1 MLKLKSIQFS
11 YESGEETFSAVTTC
25 SVSTADAALNVR
37 IDGDRFSASVHAD
50 REIVIRQ
57 LRAVFEYDFHAS
69 ERIFLNGYQ
78 SWTDSF
84 EHSIHDRMRG
94 LNGTPAAVVRKY
106 GLDQYGDYQ
115 FLHYP
120 NTPGRLHGWSYGY
133 LRTGPTYRL
142 IGSLSEDCGFTIIR
156 TDVRR
161 AEIIIDKDCT
171 DLHLTGDYDGLQL
184 LLTEGSENAVFDAY
198 FQALGTTLRP
208 EAKPIFGYTS
218 WYRHYQNISETILR
232 TDLEG
237 LLSQPYKPDVF
248 QLDDGYQTAIGD
260 WLSIDKTK
268 FPDGLSGITSAIK
281 ENGILP
287 GIWLAPFV
295 CETKSALFREHK
307 DWLVYD
313 ASGDPVRG
321 GSNWSGFYVLDLY
334 NEDFREYLREVFRT
348 ITQDWGFKLLKLD
361 FLYATCIQP
370 RYDKTRGQIMADGMR
385 FLREI
390 AGDAFILGCGVPLAS
405 AFGRVDYCR
414 IGCDVSL
421 DWNDKLHMRL
431 THRERVSTRNTI
443 LDSVFRRQLNGRA
456 FLNDPDVFLLRNAQ
470 NALTAAQKTCLAE
483 INALCGSVLFTSD
496 NAADYND
503 DQLRVLRRIMRLR
516 EEAKIISAEISSG
529 LLKVHVNYRGKLIV
543 RIYPL

>member
-1 MLKLKSIQFS
+1 MLKLKNVQFC
-11 YESGEETFSAVTTC
+11 YEVDGVPLSVVTSC
-25 SVSTADAALNVR
+25 SVRTDDAALTVKT
-37 IDGDRFSASVHAD
+37 DGDRFSASVHAD

-57 LRAVFEYDFHAS
+57 LRAVFEYDYHET

-94 LNGTPAAVVRKY
+94 LNGTPGAIIRRY
-106 GLDQYGDYQ
+106 SLEQYGDYH
-115 FLHYP
+115 FLCYP
-120 NTPGRLHGWSYGY
+120 NARGMLHGWTYGY
-133 LRTGPTYRL
+133 LRTGPIYRFF
-142 IGSLSEDCGFTIIR
+142 GSLSEDCGFTILK

-161 AEIIIDKDCT
+161 AELIIEKECAG
-171 DLHLTGDYDGLQL
+171 LRMTGDFDGLQL
-184 LLTEGSENAVFDAY
+184 LMTEGSESSVFDAY
-198 FQALGTTLRP
+198 FEALGITLRP

-218 WYRHYQNISETILR
+218 WYRHYQNISEEILR
-232 TDLEG
+232 RDLEG

-268 FPDGLSGITSAIK
+268 FPDGLSGITSAIQ

-295 CETKSALFREHK
+295 CETRSVIFREHK

-313 ASGDPVRG
+313 ENGDPVIG
-321 GSNWSGFYVLDLY
+321 GSNWSGFYALDIY
-334 NEDFREYLREVFRT
+334 NEDFRAYLREVFRT
-348 ITQDWGFKLLKLD
+348 VTKEWGFQLLKLD
-361 FLYATCIQP
+361 FLYAACIQP
-370 RYDKTRGQIMADGMR
+370 RPDKTRGQIMADGMQL
-385 FLREI
+385 LREL

-421 DWNDKLHMRL
+421 DWNDKLHMRV

-470 NALTAAQKTCLAE
+470 NALTAEQKTCLAE

-516 EEAKIISAEISSG
+516 EEGEIVSAEVSHG
-529 LLKVHVNYRGKLIV
+529 LLKIHVNYHGKLIV